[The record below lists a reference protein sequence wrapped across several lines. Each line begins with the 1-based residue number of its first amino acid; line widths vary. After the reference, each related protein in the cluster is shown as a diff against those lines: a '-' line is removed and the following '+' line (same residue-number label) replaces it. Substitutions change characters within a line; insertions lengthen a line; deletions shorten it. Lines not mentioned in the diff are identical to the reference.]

1 MLREEQEILRGV
13 FSFRGEKIARKK
25 LHFLRDRQRSRLKG
39 QTGRHPVR
47 GNAEPE
53 DLKPLRL
60 MRMKIV
66 RSSSSKSE
74 RGMS

>member
-1 MLREEQEILRGV
+1 LLREEQEVPRGV

-25 LHFLRDRQRSRLKG
+25 LHFLRDRRRSRLEG

-53 DLKPLRL
+53 DPKPLRL
-60 MRMKIV
+60 VRMEIV
-66 RSSSSKSE
+66 RSPSPKSA